1 MHLLI
6 SALNGG
12 EVRVNHFLG
21 ELLAEGDNQAFLDL
35 FDREKTRDLSQ
46 CAYDR
51 GIGLV
56 LLDGC
61 KRNALSINYSNTH
74 AFGSAYRCTGFSS
87 RHCGVE

>member
-12 EVRVNHFLG
+12 EVCVDHFLG

-51 GIGLV
+51 V
-56 LLDGC
+56 QEC
-61 KRNALSINYSNTH
+61 KFGALELISEAEAQEQETK
-74 AFGSAYRCTGFSS
+74 G
-87 RHCGVE
+87 E